1 MAVSILYSWDMKKLV
16 ADQNI
21 VQQEIRTTDQGSR
34 LSILDSNN
42 PNFFV
47 ELNKD
52 AKQIRL
58 IVNSKPIETIT
69 MDDHTRL
76 QKVFDT
82 LLNTVKQKI
91 TFWKVN

>member
-1 MAVSILYSWDMKKLV
+1 MVVSILYSWDMKKLV

-34 LSILDSNN
+34 LSVLDSDN
-42 PNFFV
+42 PMFTV

-58 IVNSKPIETIT
+58 TVNSKPIETIT

>member
-1 MAVSILYSWDMKKLV
+1 MVVSILYSWDMKKLV

-42 PNFFV
+42 PNFSV

-58 IVNSKPIETIT
+58 TVNSKPIEIIT